1 MARSLVATVLGLVVG
16 IVARF
21 FWPSPLPVLLGAALL
36 VLAGFL
42 AKRGVLAVAG
52 IVAAALLAVSPA
64 LVNGYRNRQGIAW
77 TVPEGEQLQ
86 LAEGGLAVTS
96 ADERAA
102 RPQAGDGRP
111 LRGSCDCPSAGRHA
125 AGVAGR
131 PAGC

>member
-1 MARSLVATVLGLVVG
+1 MKRSKLAAVLGLALG
-16 IVARF
+16 IVVPF
-21 FWPSPLPVLLGAALL
+21 FWPSPLPVFLGAALL

-42 AKRGVLAVAG
+42 SKRGVLAVAG

-96 ADERAA
+96 ADRCCAA
-102 RPQAGDGRP
+102 ASWGPATV
-111 LRGSCDCPSAGRHA
+111 RGSCDCPT
-125 AGVAGR
+125 
-131 PAGC
+131 PATRCGCGPPARWC